1 MREDSSEDALALAR
15 FCRDV
20 ILEGKAIAPVILDLR
35 KLSAFTDF
43 FLICSAASRPQLKAL
58 AASVERE
65 VEKAHGLH
73 PRSLQGSPASHWVV
87 LDYGALLI
95 HLFLE
100 KERAYYELERL
111 WGDAPVL

>member
-1 MREDSSEDALALAR
+1 MSDPLALAR
-15 FCRDV
+15 FCRDAA
-20 ILEGKAIAPVILDLR
+20 LEGKAISPVILDLR

-43 FLICSAASRPQLKAL
+43 FLICSAASPPQLKAL

-65 VEKAHGLH
+65 VQKAHGIQ

-87 LDYGALLI
+87 LDYGSVLV

-100 KERAYYELERL
+100 KERAHYELEHL
-111 WGDAPVL
+111 WGDAPML